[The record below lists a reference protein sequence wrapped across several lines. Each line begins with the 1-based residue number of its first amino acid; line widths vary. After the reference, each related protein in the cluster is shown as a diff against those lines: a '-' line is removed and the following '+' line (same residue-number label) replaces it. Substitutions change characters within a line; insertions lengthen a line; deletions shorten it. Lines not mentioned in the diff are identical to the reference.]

1 MNKPARALA
10 PAPRRKEAVRA
21 ASPSA
26 TGAAA
31 AVPVRTRGEGVKAA
45 APQAPALALYAQ
57 IKEHI
62 TRRIQRGEWPAGH
75 RLPSENELV
84 AQFGISRMT
93 VNRALR
99 ELVDEGRIVRVA
111 GVGSFVAEDKPQST
125 LLQIANIASEI
136 RARGHDYGFALI
148 EAERQPASPDV
159 AAWLDLRAGE
169 SVFHSTCL
177 HLENGLPVQLEERW
191 VNPRVVPDYLAQDF
205 RQLPPSE
212 YLVRHVP
219 FDQIEHLVDAVLP
232 SAEQARRLDMPQ
244 DQPCLLL
251 TRRTW
256 TRGTP
261 VTVVRCLH
269 PASRYRLGSR
279 FRADGNPTFN

>member
-1 MNKPARALA
+1 MAASA
-10 PAPRRKEAVRA
+10 PLRRKTA
-21 ASPSA
+21 AS
-26 TGAAA
+26 
-31 AVPVRTRGEGVKAA
+31 RAA
-45 APQAPALALYAQ
+45 APVPAAAPALALYEQ
-57 IKEHI
+57 VKEFI
-62 TRRIQRGEWPAGH
+62 TRKIQDGSWPAGH
-75 RLPSENELV
+75 RLPSEHELV

-93 VNRALR
+93 ANRALR
-99 ELVDEGRIVRVA
+99 ELVEQGRVVRVA

-136 RARGHDYGFALI
+136 RARGHDHGYQLLT
-148 EAERQPASPDV
+148 AERIAAPPDV

-169 SVFHSTCL
+169 SVFHSLCL
-177 HLENGLPVQLEERW
+177 HLEDGVPVQLEDRY
-191 VNPRVVPDYLAQDF
+191 VSPRMVPQFLDQDLAAT
-205 RQLPPSE
+205 PPSE

-232 SAEQARRLDMPQ
+232 AAEQAARLDMPMSE
-244 DQPCLLL
+244 PCLQL

-261 VTVVRCLH
+261 ITLVRCLH

-279 FRADGNPTFN
+279 FRADGNPSFG